1 MHISSETIV
10 ANTLTK
16 PLPGGAKRDS
26 LMCRVLHDIVTEV
39 TPMIDNV
46 YVNFKKA
53 SFSTVI
59 FPWYLRDL
67 NTWTCGFFSSSP
79 SSTAGLLE
87 GTFESTT

>member
-1 MHISSETIV
+1 MKCHE
-10 ANTLTK
+10 
-16 PLPGGAKRDS
+16 
-26 LMCRVLHDIVTEV
+26 MVTEV

-46 YVNFKKA
+46 YVTLKKA

-67 NTWTCGFFSSSP
+67 NTWTCDFFSSSR

-87 GTFESTT
+87 GTFESTS